1 MPGKTTDESRDYRPG
16 HADAYDAAAALEPLF
31 IEFLE
36 DSAAVINA
44 RTEFKYRADFA
55 RFSQWLSLE
64 GIPATLAALE
74 RRVLNKY
81 VAWLKSRPAPT
92 GRNGTLSNHTIDSY
106 IRTLRTFARYLVGD
120 GRFPRDP
127 FYGPRAPRPHLG
139 QRIQRA
145 AAADDV
151 ALLERGT
158 AGTEPLSLRD
168 RAVLTIVLDAGL
180 RTGEFIRLNLEDVAL
195 DGGYLEIHE
204 SKWNNSRV
212 VPIGKPVV
220 VALRRYLRW
229 GRPKLTGIALDDA
242 PAADPLLV
250 GRTGVRLTENGLYQ
264 AVRRAYRRGGGK
276 GSLGLHAFRRLF
288 AAHTQDE
295 GVDQRVTQDN
305 MGHED
310 ARVTKLYAGATR
322 ITTAR
327 AALSGKTPLT
337 LMRTRG
343 RH

>member
-1 MPGKTTDESRDYRPG
+1 MPGKTTDESRDYRAG
-16 HADAYDAAAALEPLF
+16 HAGAYDAAAPLEPLF
-31 IEFLE
+31 VEFLE
-36 DSAAVINA
+36 DSAAVIND
-44 RTEFKYRADFA
+44 RTESKYRADFA
-55 RFSQWLSLE
+55 RFSEWLTLV
-64 GIPATLAALE
+64 GVPAELAALE

-92 GRNGTLSNHTIDSY
+92 GHSGKLSNHTIDSY

-139 QRIQRA
+139 ERIQRA
-145 AAADDV
+145 ASAVDV
-151 ALLERGT
+151 ATLERGT

-168 RAVLTIVLDAGL
+168 RAVLLIVLDAGL
-180 RTGEFIRLNLEDVAL
+180 RTGEFIRLNLADVFL

-212 VPIGKPVV
+212 VPISKPVV

-229 GRPKLTGIALDDA
+229 GRPKLTGVPTDDA
-242 PAADPLLV
+242 AAGAPLFV
-250 GRTGVRLTENGLYQ
+250 SRTGSRLTENGLYQ
-264 AVRRAYRRGGGK
+264 AVRRAYRRGGGE

-288 AAHTQDE
+288 AAHTQDA

-310 ARVTKLYAGATR
+310 GRVTKLYAGATR
-322 ITTAR
+322 IDTAR
-327 AALSGKTPLT
+327 AALSGKTPLA
-337 LMRTRG
+337 LIQTR
-343 RH
+343 RRR